1 MEDNVKRPFYTTI
14 FAVAITRHGAK
25 IGNFLETVALCRNFC
40 KIDEKKEQQEI
51 IQTMNILFFLTP
63 KEDVAHVDE
72 DDTMRQVL
80 EKMEHHGYTAIPLLS
95 REGKY
100 IGTITEG
107 DLLWFLKDRNFP
119 DLKLLEDMPITSIQ
133 RRRDNEAVKID
144 ESMED
149 LFGKVMNQNFV
160 PVVDDKRVF
169 IGIVTR
175 KDILAYLGK
184 KAAAQENGARGMD
197 QA

>member
-1 MEDNVKRPFYTTI
+1 
-14 FAVAITRHGAK
+14 
-25 IGNFLETVALCRNFC
+25 
-40 KIDEKKEQQEI
+40 
-51 IQTMNILFFLTP
+51 MNILFFLTP

-119 DLKLLEDMPITSIQ
+119 DLKLLEDMPITSIDGNEVLVHHLVDGRPLRQ
-133 RRRDNEAVKID
+133 GDEPELRSRRGRQACVYWYCD
-144 ESMED
+144 E
-149 LFGKVMNQNFV
+149 
-160 PVVDDKRVF
+160 KRYSG
-169 IGIVTR
+169 IPWEEGRCAGEWRAGHGSGIVMVSHTDYVTELSVR
-175 KDILAYLGK
+175 IISK
-184 KAAAQENGARGMD
+184 
-197 QA
+197 